1 MNKKFLLILVLGIA
15 AFSLAACNSTQDVQ
29 ANATPTS
36 AATLI
41 VEGKLLPVKALDESF
56 SVSGRVD
63 KVLVQDG
70 QQVQTGDVLVQLEN
84 TAAAQLALA
93 QAQQDE
99 LEAQQALDEI
109 QSSTA
114 ASAQA
119 ELALTQAQS
128 AYNTALANYNNRNNT
143 QGTTDMIAA
152 TRARLT
158 LLDNQIGDLEDTYKA
173 QGELSDSDPQKAQT
187 LQALSQ
193 ARIDRDNIKKLL
205 DYYQQNP
212 DALDVQTL
220 KAKLDLAKAD
230 LEDAKRVFERM
241 QNGID
246 PNQLAAAQAR
256 LKTAQ
261 AAVVNA
267 QASLNALQLTAGMSG
282 TVIDTNVIPGQQVT
296 AGQTLL
302 SLADTS
308 MWIVETDNLTETD
321 VVNIKEGQNV
331 EVILDALPNVA
342 LKGRVTHINNRFEEV
357 RGDVTYTVT
366 ITLTETDP
374 RMRWGMTASVRF
386 LQ

>member
-15 AFSLAACNSTQDVQ
+15 ALSLAACNSTQDVQ

-173 QGELSDSDPQKAQT
+173 QGELSDSDPKKAQT

-308 MWIVETDNLTETD
+308 IWIVETDNLTETD